1 LIQLNKSTNIALF
14 QQVSVLIRY
23 GHGHMEDVKMEGL
36 HSTVLETTPQAHDV
50 MNSNSKFVE
59 MEGRNLHKFI
69 FFE

>member
-1 LIQLNKSTNIALF
+1 
-14 QQVSVLIRY
+14 
-23 GHGHMEDVKMEGL
+23 MEDVKMEGL

-59 MEGRNLHKFI
+59 IEGRNLHKFI